1 MIKYIVSF
9 FSLCFFALSSGPSIY
24 IFCPPAAWPP
34 LLLSCRAVHSA
45 GRGGSLPRA
54 WLGERLPSGCGRPCR
69 PARTMPTLLPYLSES
84 CGMGG
89 DDTDG
94 EELRSTDPS
103 GGRWV
108 TQPTPTEAEPWI
120 KSFIIHE
127 SGGAA
132 RRGAAACGQRTAD
145 RGGATVPAGGG
156 WVGAPCARAAAVPC
170 GHGSCRCL
178 RAVGETARARGRRGL
193 LVAPLTA
200 ARVSRLSRAGY
211 LNESKFSRFV
221 YIVSGFSL
229 ADGTIGEERVDE
241 RKRCELGH
249 LKRTTPELFF

>member
-9 FSLCFFALSSGPSIY
+9 LSLCFFALSSGPSIY

-34 LLLSCRAVHSA
+34 LLLSRRAVHSA

-54 WLGERLPSGCGRPCR
+54 WLGERLPSGRGRPCR

-94 EELRSTDPS
+94 EKLRSTDPS

-120 KSFIIHE
+120 NSFIIHE
-127 SGGAA
+127 FGGRLVEEL
-132 RRGAAACGQRTAD
+132 RRAGSGQRTE
-145 RGGATVPAGGG
+145 GGLRCRPVAGG
-156 WVGAPCARAAAVPC
+156 
-170 GHGSCRCL
+170 
-178 RAVGETARARGRRGL
+178 
-193 LVAPLTA
+193 
-200 ARVSRLSRAGY
+200 
-211 LNESKFSRFV
+211 
-221 YIVSGFSL
+221 
-229 ADGTIGEERVDE
+229 
-241 RKRCELGH
+241 
-249 LKRTTPELFF
+249 